1 MSSQTRTYS
10 RVTREAL
17 ALMGCQIRLG
27 RKQRRM
33 SEADLSERI
42 GIARSTVQLIE
53 KGHPKVEIGL
63 VFEAAILVGVPL
75 FVSEPSGLSRRFFG
89 SMTSWRY
96 CRIRPADRV
105 RR

>member
-17 ALMGCQIRLG
+17 ALMGGQIRLG